1 MAILQER
8 LENVKKQQERCQAT
22 LMISITEQQNPINFS
37 KDTERLQQINN
48 IRKGPV
54 GAQIKRVVDLLYE
67 RRQAL
72 DPEEINRDCYVD
84 LHANKAVF
92 DSLKK
97 NPKLKYDGSRFSYKP
112 SHNIR
117 NKDQLLD
124 LIRKFQDG
132 VGVIDLKDSYSNVMQ
147 DLESLKGAGQIWI
160 LYKFDSK
167 EDFVVYPNDPR
178 VSIRVD
184 DDLKQFFRGIETPSD
199 VIDMEKDLQK
209 NGMKP
214 ATNTAKRRAIAQ
226 ALHGISNKP
235 KTKKKKLEISKR
247 TKLTN
252 SHLMHLFQ

>member
-8 LENVKKQQERCQAT
+8 LENFKKQQERCQAT
-22 LMISITEQQNPINFS
+22 FISTAEQQNPIKFS
-37 KDTERLQQINN
+37 KDTERLQQIN
-48 IRKGPV
+48 IRNGSV

-72 DPEEINRDCYVD
+72 GPEEINRGCHVD
-84 LHANKAVF
+84 LNANKAVF
-92 DSLKK
+92 ESLKK
-97 NPKLKYDGSRFSYKP
+97 NPKLDYDGSRFSYKP
-112 SHNIR
+112 NHNIR
-117 NKDQLLD
+117 NKDQQLD

-132 VGVIDLKDSYSNVMQ
+132 IGVVDLKDSYPNVMQ
-147 DLESLKGAGQIWI
+147 DLESLKGAGQIW
-160 LYKFDSK
+160 LLSKFDSK

-178 VSIRVD
+178 VPIEVD
-184 DDLKQFFRGIETPSD
+184 DDLKQLFRGIESPRD
-199 VIDMEKDLQK
+199 VLDMEKDLQK

-214 ATNTAKRRAIAQ
+214 ATNIAKRRAMAQ
-226 ALHGISNKP
+226 AIHGISNKP